1 VTARLALNSSPQ
13 KRILD
18 GRVVAFSK
26 AKPKKESLV
35 AVATASDS
43 NRDEK
48 HGNIATHIPEH
59 YGLVESK
66 QDSVRDKWC
75 ER

>member
-1 VTARLALNSSPQ
+1 MTIVYRFGFVTFPDEVTAGLALNSSPQ

-35 AVATASDS
+35 VVATGRA
-43 NRDEK
+43 
-48 HGNIATHIPEH
+48 
-59 YGLVESK
+59 
-66 QDSVRDKWC
+66 
-75 ER
+75 